1 MRAPPD
7 HRDEPSE
14 GKPSLPSTAPTASAS
29 IVRSRLFIKYVVL
42 FVAVVSLALI
52 ANALFDIYFSYQ
64 EQKSAHPARAGG
76 IRRRQDR
83 TIHQRD

>member
-1 MRAPPD
+1 MRTPLG

-14 GKPSLPSTAPTASAS
+14 EKAGLLSTAPTAGAS

-52 ANALFDIYFSYQ
+52 ANALFDVYFSYQ
-64 EQKSAHPARAGG
+64 EQKGSLVRILAL
-76 IRRRQDR
+76 QDAS
-83 TIHQRD
+83 